1 MAFEPSTQL
10 KLLNVPFEN
19 DYKNVLYYTSKS
31 HQTNVMNSF
40 VVKSY
45 TGFTYIRK
53 DAQMRRDYIMVPE
66 HIDKLYN
73 CNYVMYLNSN
83 YTDKWFY
90 GFITKMEYLNDNNTA
105 IWFET
110 DVYNTWCFDVT
121 IKPSFVEREHTADD
135 TIGSNTQPENF
146 ELGEYKCQQW
156 YQDNRLIE
164 NDVMVL
170 GATES
175 VSGYSWTPG
184 RYGGVYSGVTYG
196 YFTTPDSL
204 SEVLTK
210 YATSTE
216 STPDAVQCIFMAPIW
231 LCANTLYNNGEPIPT
246 SGLCEQSAGACFLDI
261 TLPAIPSTLNGYEV
275 RNKKLFTYPYRGLV
289 VTNQQGSS
297 NVLHN
302 EKFDS
307 YGNRRFRVFGVLTPG
322 CSIRVIPLNYNNI
335 QWNVDEGVNLGK
347 YPVCNWKSDVFTNW
361 LTQNSINLASEFG
374 RSAFNILSTAGSA
387 SNPKSKGYAKQ
398 VEDDN
403 KAAGVINGVFDI
415 IDSIGNVYAH
425 SMVPDASHGNLNCG
439 DAMFAADIHNFEFQD
454 VAIKPEYARII
465 DSFFDMFGYKTN
477 LVKEP
482 NKAHRERWWYVKTI
496 NLNADGAIP
505 MKDLRRF
512 KAIYDNGV
520 TFWRNASEI
529 ENYALSNNII

>member
-31 HQTNVMNSF
+31 QQTSVMNSF

-121 IKPSFVEREHTADD
+121 IKPSFVEREHTAEDVV
-135 TIGSNTQPENF
+135 GNNTQPENF

-170 GATES
+170 GATET

-196 YFTTPDSL
+196 YFTTPNSL
-204 SEVLTK
+204 SDVLSK
-210 YATSTE
+210 YATSEE

-231 LCANTLYNNGEPIPT
+231 LCANTSYNAGLSLPT
-246 SGLCEQSAGACFLDI
+246 SGLCEQSAGAAYLDI
-261 TLPAIPSTLNGYEV
+261 TLPAIPSTINGYTP

-289 VTNQQGSS
+289 VTNQQGAS
-297 NVLHN
+297 NILHN

-307 YGNRRFRVFGVLTPG
+307 YGTRRFRVFGVLTPG
-322 CSIRVIPLNYNNI
+322 CSIRAIPLNYNNI

-347 YPVCNWKSDVFTNW
+347 YPICNWKTDVYTNW
-361 LTQNSINLASEFG
+361 LTQNSINLASEIG
-374 RSAFNILSTAGSA
+374 RGLF
-387 SNPKSKGYAKQ
+387 
-398 VEDDN
+398 
-403 KAAGVINGVFDI
+403 NGVTSLVSAGDSKAGGPEVAGAVNSMFDI
-415 IDSIGNVYAH
+415 MDSVGNIYYH
-425 SMVPDASHGNLNCG
+425 SMIPDASHGNLNCG

-465 DSFFDMFGYKTN
+465 DNFFDMYGYKTN
-477 LVKEP
+477 LVKTP
-482 NKAHRERWWYVKTI
+482 NKGHRERWWFTKTI

-505 MKDLRRF
+505 MDDF
-512 KAIYDNGV
+512 KKFKSIYNNGV
-520 TFWRNASEI
+520 TFWKNASEI
-529 ENYALSNNII
+529 ERYDLSNNII